1 LRIVLS
7 TLLLLALAMHQPCF
21 AKEAHAQHGA
31 RATAASAKGA
41 AAKGAGVKSTNS
53 KDASA
58 KVTNFTRAKTNS
70 VVDPE
75 AIVAPPVLPG
85 KTPQRNPS
93 LSPSV
98 KIAPPNAVRGHPAA
112 TLQPLRNAIG
122 QPIAQPKN
130 LIARPPQVSTPVL
143 QRPGTMSLVG
153 VARGA
158 SGAPTI
164 SSPNLA
170 RAPTTASVATLS
182 NRGGIN
188 GAGVIRTAGA
198 PSIIGGPARQSY
210 GINGTTVQN
219 KH

>member
-1 LRIVLS
+1 MALRIVLS
-7 TLLLLALAMHQPCF
+7 TLLLIAFAMHQPCF

-31 RATAASAKGA
+31 RATAAN
-41 AAKGAGVKSTNS
+41 AKGAGAKSTNG
-53 KDASA
+53 KDAGAKATNSA
-58 KVTNFTRAKTNS
+58 GAKTNS

-98 KIAPPNAVRGHPAA
+98 KIAPPSTVRGHPAA
-112 TLQPLRNAIG
+112 TSHPLRNAIG

-130 LIARPPQVSTPVL
+130 LVARPPQVSTPVL
-143 QRPGTMSLVG
+143 QGPGTRSLVG

-158 SGAPTI
+158 SVAPTI

-170 RAPTTASVATLS
+170 RAPTSASVATLS
-182 NRGGIN
+182 NRTGIN
-188 GAGVIRTAGA
+188 GAGVIRTSGA